1 MKTPTIVVGFAVALA
16 IGVAAGYAFGL
27 RRGLDGA
34 YKRTV
39 DDQLSAELG
48 SWMRE
53 ARTCLS
59 ILQALD
65 SGRGEDSAAVRRQG
79 LMTLRLYVSSVED
92 MRRRDPSWR
101 PQTELEVYTN
111 ATAYLASHKAAQ
123 EPSNARP

>member
-1 MKTPTIVVGFAVALA
+1 MKTSTIVVGFAVALA
-16 IGVAAGYAFGL
+16 IGVAAGYALGL

-39 DDQLSAELG
+39 DDQLSNELG

-59 ILQALD
+59 ILYALD
-65 SGRGEDSAAVRRQG
+65 SAKAEDSSAVRRHG
-79 LMTLRLYVSSVED
+79 LITLRSYVSSVED

-101 PQTELEVYTN
+101 PQPELEVYTN
-111 ATAYLASHKAAQ
+111 AAMYLAAHPQTQVSH
-123 EPSNARP
+123 ARP